1 LRIVFDPVRQP
12 LGALGRI
19 TNSLDNSFLAWFCSV
34 FGGPS
39 GGAAA
44 AARHALCA
52 VCHFVCSHRQFVER
66 ELRQVVVSARP
77 RHDLH
82 QFNRGCEKVDQLLR

>member
-1 LRIVFDPVRQP
+1 L
-12 LGALGRI
+12 
-19 TNSLDNSFLAWFCSV
+19 
-34 FGGPS
+34 
-39 GGAAA
+39 
-44 AARHALCA
+44 AARQAA
-52 VCHFVCSHRQFVER
+52 RQAARLPLLGMRSARSAISCVHIEFVER